1 MPQLRLSA
9 TPRPTTLRPDP
20 TFRMDLDSALNDKP
34 AEGATATEMLRADHR
49 QMKQLFAEFSKDK
62 GEPLVRKVA
71 ARAVCMQ
78 IELHD
83 TLERKVFYPA
93 FRERERQMIDW
104 FLHEHDE
111 VMRIVLDI
119 RDREEW
125 NDECDAAMARLSTLV
140 ERHARE
146 EEDELF
152 PIVDRMGETWLRDL
166 GIAIVKQKEAL
177 TRSTKELEGP
187 AT

>member
-1 MPQLRLSA
+1 
-9 TPRPTTLRPDP
+9 
-20 TFRMDLDSALNDKP
+20 MDLDSALNDKP
-34 AEGATATEMLRADHR
+34 AEGASATDILRADHR
-49 QMKQLFAEFSKDK
+49 EVRRLFEEFVEDR

-71 ARAVCMQ
+71 ARSLCLQ

-83 TLERKVFYPA
+83 AIEREVFYPA
-93 FRERERQMIDW
+93 LRESQRAKVDW

-111 VMRIVLDI
+111 VMRIVLDV

-125 NDECDAAMARLSTLV
+125 DDQCDAVMSRLRTLV

-146 EEDELF
+146 EEEELF
-152 PIVDRMGETWLRDL
+152 PLVEAMDAGWLREL
-166 GIAIVKQKEAL
+166 GIAIVRQKEAL
-177 TRSTKELEGP
+177 TRSTEEFEGP